1 MTQNKKKG
9 VLSRLIKKA
18 EKQLARLLKE
28 EKNLQSRWSK
38 GYARF
43 KAAIGE
49 FATLKNVATKKAEN
63 LRTIISGW
71 DGDELALNTK
81 KDAVTKARVGK
92 EAELAD
98 LKKQVEAMVDE
109 IAGLNREID
118 MIVSRVFELNGAV
131 VAASEERQKYLS
143 SHVYERLVMSGKKSQ
158 FAFDSSDGLRRVVVL
173 MNHITLVQPDLAGQ
187 AQAKIQD
194 FFAQF
199 STQAGITD
207 PRVKALYD
215 ITQAILV
222 SSEKFKVGPDLYK
235 FLSIEIDEGVFPEL
249 YVAQK
254 LLRSSLRSATTT
266 SYVRLYKRAS
276 KDKQWE
282 PEPQ

>member
-9 VLSRLIKKA
+9 VLSRMIKRA
-18 EKQLARLLKE
+18 EKELARLIKE
-28 EKNLQSRWSK
+28 EQALQASWEK

-49 FATLKNVATKKAEN
+49 FAGLKNVATKKAAR
-63 LRTIISGW
+63 LRKTISDW
-71 DGDELALNTK
+71 DGDELAVIAK
-81 KDAVTKARVGK
+81 KQAVANVRAAK
-92 EAELAD
+92 EAELVD
-98 LKKQVEAMVDE
+98 LQKQVEAMVSE

-118 MIVSRVFELNGAV
+118 MIVSRVFELNDAV
-131 VAASEERQKYLS
+131 VSAMEERQKYLS
-143 SHVYERLVMSGKKSQ
+143 AHVYQRLVLSGKKTQ

-199 STQAGITD
+199 STQAGISD
-207 PRVKALYD
+207 PKVRALYD
-215 ITQAILV
+215 ITQSILV

-249 YVAQK
+249 YAAQK
-254 LLRSSLRSATTT
+254 LLRSSLRSTTTT
-266 SYVRLYKRAS
+266 SYVRLYKRTS
-276 KDKQWE
+276 KDKKWE
-282 PEPQ
+282 SVLQ

>member
-1 MTQNKKKG
+1 MTKGKKKG
-9 VLSRLIKKA
+9 VLGRMIKKA
-18 EKQLARLLKE
+18 EKELDRFLKE
-28 EKNLQSRWSK
+28 ERTLRARWNK

-43 KAAIGE
+43 KTAAEE
-49 FATLKNVATKKAEN
+49 FPGLKRFTTKKADQ
-63 LRTIISGW
+63 LRKILQGW
-71 DGDELALNTK
+71 DGESLTLDTK
-81 KDAVTKARVGK
+81 LGAVTLARLDK

-98 LKKQVEAMVDE
+98 LKKQIEAMVDE
-109 IAGLNREID
+109 IVGLNREID
-118 MIVSRVFELNGAV
+118 IIVARVFELNDAV
-131 VAASEERQKYLS
+131 VSALEERQKYLS
-143 SHVYERLVMSGKKSQ
+143 AHVYDRLVMSGKKTQ
-158 FAFDSSDGLRRVVVL
+158 FALDSSDGLHRVVVL